1 MKIFNGIL
9 SSFSLLWFCLLS
21 FISNIH
27 CIQITSRQLGLYM
40 SQASYCEEERLENWD
55 CHTCD
60 ESVSL
65 FRIIEQHGEKA
76 IISVYEN
83 TMIVSFRGST
93 NLQNWIDNVQF
104 SLSCP
109 YDDSSICVETGF
121 YKVFEYMKNDI
132 YEALTSLI
140 HTHGLK
146 HPNILVCGHSLG
158 AAVATLMTYD
168 IMNNIMNNNEAM
180 KLSQEL
186 NVIEMVTF
194 GSPRV
199 GNEEFVYDFMEK
211 IKKHEITTFERVTHA
226 YDIVPHLPQQF
237 LGYNHIPHEIWYT
250 EDNMITTICLDTKNY
265 EEDPEC
271 SNSCGPLHCTSISD
285 HLNYM
290 NISMG
295 SDGDC

>member
-1 MKIFNGIL
+1 MKIFNGTL
-9 SSFSLLWFCLLS
+9 RWLYRLCFCLLS

-27 CIQITSRQLGLYM
+27 SIQITSRQLGLYM

-55 CHTCD
+55 CQTCH

-65 FRIIEQHGEKA
+65 FRILEQHGEKA
-76 IISVYEN
+76 IVGVYEN
-83 TMIVSFRGST
+83 TMIVSFRGSS
-93 NLQNWIDNVQF
+93 NLLNWIDNVQF

-140 HTHGLK
+140 RTHGLK
-146 HPNILVCGHSLG
+146 QPNILVCGHSLG

-168 IMNNIMNNNEAM
+168 IMNNDAVMERA
-180 KLSQEL
+180 QESNTIDL
-186 NVIEMVTF
+186 VTF

-199 GNEEFVYDFMEK
+199 GNQEFVYDFMEK
-211 IKKHEITTFERVTHA
+211 VNEYLTPTFERVTHA

-237 LGYNHIPHEIWYT
+237 LGYDHIPQEIWYN
-250 EDNMITTICLDTKNY
+250 EYNMITTICHDTENY
-265 EEDPEC
+265 EEDPQC

-295 SDGDC
+295 SDGYC

>member
-1 MKIFNGIL
+1 MKVFNGT
-9 SSFSLLWFCLLS
+9 LLCFCLLCFCLLS
-21 FISNIH
+21 FISKGN
-27 CIQITSRQLGLYM
+27 CSQITLRQLGLYM

-55 CHTCD
+55 CQTCD

-76 IISVYEN
+76 IVGVYEN

-109 YDDSSICVETGF
+109 YDNPSICVETGF

-132 YEALTSLI
+132 YDALYSLI
-140 HTHGLK
+140 RTHELK
-146 HPNILVCGHSLG
+146 NPKLLVSGHSLG

-168 IMNNIMNNNEAM
+168 IMNNDAATEGA
-180 KLSQEL
+180 QEFNTIDL
-186 NVIEMVTF
+186 VTF

-199 GNEEFVYDFMEK
+199 GNQEFVYDFMEK
-211 IKKHEITTFERVTHA
+211 VNEYLTPTFERVTHA
-226 YDIVPHLPQQF
+226 YDIVPHVPQQF
-237 LGYNHIPHEIWYT
+237 LGYDHIPHEIWYNEENT
-250 EDNMITTICLDTKNY
+250 ITTSCDDEYDY
-265 EEDPEC
+265 EEDSQC

>member
-1 MKIFNGIL
+1 MKGFNGTIQ
-9 SSFSLLWFCLLS
+9 WFCLLCFCLLS
-21 FISNIH
+21 LISKGN
-27 CIQITSRQLGLYM
+27 CTQITARQLGLYM

-55 CHTCD
+55 CYTCD

-76 IISVYEN
+76 IIGLYEN
-83 TMIVSFRGST
+83 TMIVSFRGSS
-93 NLQNWIDNVQF
+93 NILNWIDNVQF

-109 YDDSSICVETGF
+109 YNNPSICVETGF

-132 YEALTSLI
+132 YEALYSLI
-140 HTHGLK
+140 RTHGLK
-146 HPNILVCGHSLG
+146 SPKLLIGGHSLG

-168 IMNNIMNNNEAM
+168 ILNTMEAM
-180 KLSQEL
+180 ELTQEL
-186 NVIEMVTF
+186 NVRYIELVTF

-199 GNEEFVYDFMEK
+199 GNEAFVYDFMETTK
-211 IKKHEITTFERVTHA
+211 NPHLRTFERVTHA

-237 LGYNHIPHEIWYT
+237 LGYDHIPHEIWYNEENT
-250 EDNMITTICLDTKNY
+250 VTTSCDDEYDY
-265 EEDPEC
+265 EEDPQC